1 MNGFLILPIL
11 VWFSH
16 GLTILPSQ
24 HSQGQDMPRIQ
35 AGLGQGQVQGDL
47 WHLHQ
52 AQAHCHGHNHH
63 QWMLC
68 FVFGLIRRV
77 KTFVPKMCTSNRS
90 HASIGGRH
98 RRNLLTF
105 NELAKIQAFLIF
117 FFLIDSIIV
126 LVFYIF
132 QGVVTQERIFFIYHV
147 YHMTF
152 DLICMIVLPMVILYK
167 SQTNFPDIWSNY
179 TPKRINLYTT
189 KTVYIP
195 RRDSDNTLNCT
206 LSSFGQAQEDV
217 DFIVVLNG
225 KDEKSNQRHMEE
237 SSQTNENETIMIKKI
252 TQKSIFHFESHC
264 NTKPTEISIQWY
276 ICS

>member
-1 MNGFLILPIL
+1 MIPGMVVSSYLSWPGSVMLSQSYPANTVKGRICLGYRLDWDKDKSKGTSDIYIKPRLI
-11 VWFSH
+11 VMA
-16 GLTILPSQ
+16 TIIIS
-24 HSQGQDMPRIQ
+24 G
-35 AGLGQGQVQGDL
+35 
-47 WHLHQ
+47 
-52 AQAHCHGHNHH
+52 
-63 QWMLC
+63 C

-77 KTFVPKMCTSNRS
+77 KTFIPKMCTSNRS

-179 TPKRINLYTT
+179 TPKRINFYTT
-189 KTVYIP
+189 KTVYNP

-225 KDEKSNQRHMEE
+225 KDENSNQRHMEE
-237 SSQTNENETIMIKKI
+237 SSQTNENKTIMIKKI

-264 NTKPTEISIQWY
+264 NTKPTEISIQ
-276 ICS
+276 